1 MLMKK
6 MEVLLLN
13 TLSSRLKDK
22 APKMPPK
29 GMIPINIACA
39 RDDLIVI

>member
-1 MLMKK
+1 MKN
-6 MEVLLLN
+6 MEVLLLKH
-13 TLSSRLKDK
+13 LSNRLKDK

-39 RDDLIVI
+39 WDDLIVI